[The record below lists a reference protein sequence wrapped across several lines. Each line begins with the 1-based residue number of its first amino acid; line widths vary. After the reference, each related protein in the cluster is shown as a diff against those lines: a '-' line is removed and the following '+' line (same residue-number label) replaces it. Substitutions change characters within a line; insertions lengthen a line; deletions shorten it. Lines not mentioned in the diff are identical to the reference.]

1 MNGKNYLRHCYALLC
16 NFSIRRLCL
25 ILTLFT
31 LSLSYGQ
38 IGTIWYFGEYAG
50 LDFNSGAPVPV
61 TDSAMYTIEGCAT
74 LTNTDGTIMFYTN
87 GQTVW
92 NKNHQI
98 MSNGDGL
105 LGNESSIQAAV
116 IVPKPDSNTIF
127 YIFTTE
133 APGYSGIIDGFN
145 YSEVDMSLDGGLGAV
160 TSNKNIQLL
169 TASTEQLAM
178 VKHDNGIDYWVITH
192 GHPNDIVYAFLVTA
206 AGITTTPVAT
216 NVGLNIT
223 HTGDIVG
230 SLKVSPDGS
239 RLAFTNMMTGAQL
252 MDFDRATGI
261 ASNPQTI
268 ITTEMLYSL
277 EFSLSGKR
285 LYGCYTQFGV
295 LLQFDL
301 EAADIPGSV
310 ITLFTGEFEERGGV
324 LQRGPNGKIYYA
336 MHNKPA
342 ISVISNP
349 DALGT
354 ACNFEHDAIDLA
366 GKISLSGLPTPTQLV
381 ANVVIKA
388 DNVCQGDATTFSLE
402 PATASN
408 TVAWDFGDGSS
419 SNEINPLHVYETAG
433 EYNVSATFM
442 ANGTYQTIFRTI
454 TVLETPFAIQPPD
467 LTECSDENGNAEFN
481 LQPQKEIILG
491 SQFQTDFYVSFFTS
505 LEDAHLGINFISEEF
520 TPTTNP
526 QTIYARVSPD
536 AGVCHAV
543 TSFELNIIPKPVIN
557 MPDAYAFCK
566 GNTVTLA
573 APPGFDSY
581 EWSTGSTSQSIVV
594 SEAGNYTLKVTK
606 QEGDV
611 TCEAEKTVTVTE
623 SLRPEIVDLEITDWT
638 DNNNSIVVRVSGI
651 GNYRYSIDGI
661 NYQES
666 PVFTGLPIGRYT
678 VYVKD
683 IDGCG
688 SDDQTTVLLMYP
700 KFFTPNADGQNEIWD
715 IKYAYFEPDLKVH
728 IYDRYGKLLH
738 SFRGN
743 EPGWDGTYNG
753 NHLPASDYW
762 FIVTRNNGKEYKGH
776 FSMLR

>member
-1 MNGKNYLRHCYALLC
+1 
-16 NFSIRRLCL
+16 
-25 ILTLFT
+25 
-31 LSLSYGQ
+31 LSYGQ

-50 LDFNSGAPVPV
+50 LDFNSGSPVPL
-61 TDSAMYTIEGCAT
+61 TNSAMNSIEGCAT

-105 LGNESSIQAAV
+105 FGSDSSIQAAV
-116 IVPKPDSNTIF
+116 IVPKPDSDTIF

-133 APGYSGIIDGFN
+133 APGYSGVVYGFN

-160 TSNKNIQLL
+160 TANKNIQLL

-178 VKHDNGIDYWVITH
+178 VKHNNGTDVWVITH

-206 AGITTTPVAT
+206 AGVTTIPIAT

-230 SLKVSPDGS
+230 SMKVSPDGNQ
-239 RLAFTNMMTGAQL
+239 LAFTNMMTGAQL
-252 MDFDRATGI
+252 MDFDRETGI
-261 ASNPQTI
+261 ASNPLTL

-277 EFSLSGKR
+277 EFSPSGSR
-285 LYGCYTQFGV
+285 LYGSYTQFGV

-310 ITLFTGEFEERGGV
+310 ITLFTGEYEERGGL
-324 LQRGPNGKIYYA
+324 LQRGPDGKVYYA
-336 MHNKPA
+336 LHNKPA
-342 ISVISNP
+342 LSVISNP

-366 GKISLSGLPTPTQLV
+366 GRICLSGLPTPTQLEENIIIEAV
-381 ANVVIKA
+381 NL
-388 DNVCQGDATTFSLE
+388 CQGDSTIFSLS
-402 PATASN
+402 PAITAS
-408 TVAWDFGDGSS
+408 TITWDFGDGSF
-419 SNEINPLHVYETAG
+419 SNEINPWHVYTAAG
-433 EYNVSATFM
+433 EFEVSAAFM
-442 ANGTYQTIFRTI
+442 MNGVSRTIFKTI
-454 TVLETPFAIQPPD
+454 TILETPFAIQPPD
-467 LTECSDENGNAEFN
+467 LTACSDENGNTVFN

-505 LEDAHLGINFISEEF
+505 LEDAHLGVNFIPEEY
-520 TPTTNP
+520 TATANL

-536 AGVCHAV
+536 AGICHAV
-543 TSFELNIIPKPVIN
+543 TSFELIAVPKPVITT
-557 MPDAYAFCK
+557 PDTYAYCK
-566 GNTVTLA
+566 GNTVILT
-573 APPGFDSY
+573 APSGFTSY
-581 EWSTGSTSQSIVV
+581 EWSTGETSRSIVV
-594 SEAGNYTLKVTK
+594 SEAGNYTVTVT
-606 QEGDV
+606 EEVGNV
-611 TCEAEKTVTVTE
+611 TCEAEKTITVTE
-623 SLRPEIVDLEITDWT
+623 SLRPEIIHLEITDWT
-638 DNNNSIVVRVSGI
+638 DNNNSIVVTVSGN

-666 PVFTGLPIGRYT
+666 PVFTGLAIGRYT

-688 SDDQTTVLLMYP
+688 SDEQTTVLLMYP
-700 KFFTPNADGQNEIWD
+700 KFFTPNADGHHDIWN
-715 IKYAYFEPDLKVH
+715 IKYAYFEPNLKVH
-728 IYDRYGKLLH
+728 VYDRYGKLVH

-743 EPGWDGTYNG
+743 EPGWDGTCNG
-753 NHLPASDYW
+753 NRLPASDYW
-762 FIVTRNNGKEYKGH
+762 FVVTRDNGREYKGH
-776 FSMLR
+776 FSMMR